1 MIKIIENRS
10 AVYTYLSLQRLLYF
24 SIIQEQLVSC
34 PRFVKISD
42 NRNLL
47 IINALYFSPIL
58 SSISALAN
66 EYRMA

>member
-47 IINALYFSPIL
+47 IINTLYFSPIL